1 MSTVAPTSILVTF
14 VFASLAL
21 ALANVATQGIAG
33 GSQIGR
39 MAAVVA
45 LLVPVSL
52 LLLYLT
58 KQFSGPPK
66 SLFERAISFVG
77 DNFWVYGSVLAT
89 LVAGQILGL
98 TVLGGWCQNATKDP
112 CSPQGLIASEIC
124 PNTGTG
130 HQFTTCVQDEAVEVM
145 KEASNDLR
153 FASSL
158 VSNSFAGLADAMNAA
173 RGQFNQIRTGVEGA
187 FTSLLNGVLAS
198 SLPALRSGL
207 QLKGM
212 MGQMQAVLASVAY
225 LFLSGL
231 MSMRATIGG
240 FLQVSD
246 TSVEILGGTLAV
258 MLAVMFFAPWLAVPA
273 AVIAGILAIVA
284 EPLILVSDMAK
295 GLGIQW

>member
-1 MSTVAPTSILVTF
+1 MSTVGPINVLITL

-21 ALANVATQGIAG
+21 ALANTATQGLAG
-33 GSQIGR
+33 GSGIIH
-39 MAAVVA
+39 MAAVVGV
-45 LLVPVSL
+45 LVPISL
-52 LLLYLT
+52 ALMYLT
-58 KQFSGPPK
+58 KQFTGPPK
-66 SLFERAISFVG
+66 SLFESSMSFIRE
-77 DNFWVYGSVLAT
+77 NFWVYGSALTT

-98 TVLGGWCQNATKDP
+98 TVLTGWCRNAMKDP

-124 PNTGTG
+124 PNTGSG
-130 HQFTTCVQDEAVEVM
+130 HQFTTCVQNEAVEVM

-158 VSNSFAGLADAMNAA
+158 VSNTFAGLADAMNAA

-187 FTSLLNGVLAS
+187 FTNMLNGVLAS

-231 MSMRATIGG
+231 MSMRATIGS

-273 AVIAGILAIVA
+273 AVIAGILAVVA